1 MKNIIDYI
9 YESQINEM
17 SISLSEYS
25 FKVENRIVQIIENW
39 CLIKL
44 CDLYPKESFSIN
56 RNHWCSELKSYITYI
71 RKLKIKHGNKDKI
84 IKKLFIKEMDLDI
97 PSEVCDIIRDKLKKE
112 DLLKYI
118 NIISIEC
125 SNNINQICELLY
137 NENIDIDD
145 YLNGEIG

>member
-17 SISLSEYS
+17 SISLSDYS
-25 FKVENRIVQIIENW
+25 FKVENRIVQTIENW
-39 CLIKL
+39 CLVKL
-44 CDLYPKESFSIN
+44 CDLYPKELFSIN

>member
-1 MKNIIDYI
+1 M
-9 YESQINEM
+9 
-17 SISLSEYS
+17 
-25 FKVENRIVQIIENW
+25 ENRIVQIIENW
-39 CLIKL
+39 CLVKL
-44 CDLYPKESFSIN
+44 CDLYTEEPFSIN

-71 RKLKIKHGNKDKI
+71 RKLKIKNGNKDKI

>member
-44 CDLYPKESFSIN
+44 CDLYPKESLSIN

>member
-17 SISLSEYS
+17 SILLSDYS

-39 CLIKL
+39 CLVKL

>member
-17 SISLSEYS
+17 SISLSDYS

-39 CLIKL
+39 CLVKL
-44 CDLYPKESFSIN
+44 CDLYSKESFSIN